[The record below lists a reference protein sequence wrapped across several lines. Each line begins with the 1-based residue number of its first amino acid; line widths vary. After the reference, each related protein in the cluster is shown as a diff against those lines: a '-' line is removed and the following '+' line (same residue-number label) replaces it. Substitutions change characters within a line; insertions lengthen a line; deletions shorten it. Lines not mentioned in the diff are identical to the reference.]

1 MAKVLLG
8 ADGATLGATPTVEPE
23 RILPPAEVPE
33 GATRMARASGEAGF
47 VGRTNMFSAE
57 LSARF
62 ESAQFCSRACFS
74 ICACFSFSAWRT
86 DSCDSYAGG
95 DCGSACGAAVVSLGD
110 ARLETNVSFFW
121 RCLYCTTPMEARAMI
136 PAAATP
142 HRRTGQVNQR
152 LRAGVVEAG
161 VLEAATATS
170 SMAGNASE
178 RTSRQSPQR
187 ARWSITRARSDSA
200 SDCSANAVSRSASG

>member
-1 MAKVLLG
+1 
-8 ADGATLGATPTVEPE
+8 
-23 RILPPAEVPE
+23 
-33 GATRMARASGEAGF
+33 
-47 VGRTNMFSAE
+47 
-57 LSARF
+57 
-62 ESAQFCSRACFS
+62 
-74 ICACFSFSAWRT
+74 
-86 DSCDSYAGG
+86 
-95 DCGSACGAAVVSLGD
+95 
-110 ARLETNVSFFW
+110 
-121 RCLYCTTPMEARAMI
+121 MI

-187 ARWSITRARSDSA
+187 ARCSITRARSDSA